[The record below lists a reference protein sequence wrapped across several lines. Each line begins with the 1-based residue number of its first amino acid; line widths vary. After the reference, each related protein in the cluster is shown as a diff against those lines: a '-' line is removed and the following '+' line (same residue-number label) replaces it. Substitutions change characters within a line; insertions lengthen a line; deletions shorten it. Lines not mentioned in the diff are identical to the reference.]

1 MLWSGS
7 WQWGSY
13 EIAEVEYALDLFERG
28 VRIIESMTAGD
39 LASDARLSS
48 GSHVGN
54 LA

>member
-1 MLWSGS
+1 MLWSGP

-13 EIAEVEYALDLFERG
+13 EIAEVGHAFDLFERG
-28 VRIIESMTAGD
+28 VRIIESMIAGD
-39 LASDARLSS
+39 LASDARLNS